1 MKIFVDAHFLDGR
14 KHGVAIYIER
24 LYSQYILLKPDD
36 ELYFG
41 VEAGSP
47 IDYALYSMPN
57 VHVVHYRFGGVL
69 RFLYDIPRL
78 ARQVRADVI
87 HTQYVLPL
95 RLDASVKRHVSMH
108 DVLYEDFPE
117 LFSLLYCLSR
127 KLIFGWS
134 ARRAELISSLSE
146 YSRSR
151 ISTLYKRNAQ
161 DIHLIPPGVVADEN
175 SVVAIVDSTRANSI
189 LYVSR
194 FEKRKNHI
202 ALLKAHVQLRPQ
214 HPDLK
219 LVLVGFEIDG
229 TLAMVRKFITEH
241 GLADEV
247 EIRGNISDE
256 ELQGL
261 YRTAGVVAY
270 PSFGE
275 GFGMPIIEAFLLNS
289 NTLFSSRT
297 AMAEFTFAP
306 ANTFDP
312 ADDAT
317 IIAKLDAALR
327 SRLLEP
333 LEWQAQRR
341 DVIKR
346 YNWRQSASTMSDLYH
361 SGNTKT
367 NTFSSGD
374 TQSI

>member
-1 MKIFVDAHFLDGR
+1 MNIFIDGHFLDGR
-14 KHGVAIYIER
+14 KHGVAIYLDR
-24 LYSQYILLKPDD
+24 LYSQYSLLQPDD
-36 ELYFG
+36 NLYFG
-41 VEAGSP
+41 VEPTAQ
-47 IDYALYSMPN
+47 IDYALFGKPN
-57 VHVVHYRFGGVL
+57 VHVMRYRFGGVL
-69 RFLYDIPRL
+69 RFLYDIPRM

-95 RLDASVKRHVSMH
+95 RLDAKVKRHVSMH
-108 DVLYEDFPE
+108 DVLYEDFPDM
-117 LFSLLYCLSR
+117 FSLLYRWSR
-127 KLIFGWS
+127 KIIFGWS

-151 ISTLYKRNAQ
+151 IATLYKRKAQ
-161 DIHLIPPGVVADEN
+161 DIHLIPPGVVDNES
-175 SVVAIVDSTRANSI
+175 SVVELDDSPRANSI

-194 FEKRKNHI
+194 FERRKNHI
-202 ALLKAHVQLRPQ
+202 ALLKALVQLRPQ
-214 HPDLK
+214 HPGLK

-229 TLAMVRKFITEH
+229 TLAKVRDFIAEH
-241 GLADEV
+241 GLADAV
-247 EIRGNISDE
+247 EIRGNITDA

-289 NTLFSSRT
+289 NTLFSSST

-312 ADDAT
+312 SDDAMIT
-317 IIAKLDAALR
+317 TKLDAALCT
-327 SRLLEP
+327 RLVEP
-333 LEWQAQRR
+333 PEWKAQRR
-341 DVIKR
+341 EVIKR
-346 YNWRQSASTMSDLYH
+346 YNWCQSASNMAFIYH

-367 NTFSSGD
+367 NSFSDGE
-374 TQSI
+374 TQSH

>member
-1 MKIFVDAHFLDGR
+1 MNIFIDGHFLDGR
-14 KHGVAIYIER
+14 KHGVAIYLDR
-24 LYSQYILLKPDD
+24 LYSQYRLLQPDD
-36 ELYFG
+36 KLYFG
-41 VEAGSP
+41 VEPTAP
-47 IDYALYSMPN
+47 IDYALFGMPN
-57 VHVVHYRFGGVL
+57 VHVMRYRFGGVL
-69 RFLYDIPRL
+69 RFLYDIPRM

-95 RLDASVKRHVSMH
+95 RLDAKVKRHVSMH

-117 LFSLLYCLSR
+117 LFSLHYRWSR
-127 KLIFGWS
+127 KLVFGWS

-151 ISTLYKRNAQ
+151 ISTLYKRKAH
-161 DIHLIPPGVVADEN
+161 DIHLMPPGVVDDEN
-175 SVVAIVDSTRANSI
+175 SVVAVVDSPRANSI

-202 ALLKAHVQLRPQ
+202 ALLKALVQLRPQ
-214 HPDLK
+214 HPGLK
-219 LVLVGFEIDG
+219 LMLVGFEIDG
-229 TLAMVRKFITEH
+229 TLAKVREFIAEH
-241 GLADEV
+241 GLADAV
-247 EIRGNISDE
+247 EIRGNISDD
-256 ELQGL
+256 ELQVL

-289 NTLFSSRT
+289 NTLFSSST
-297 AMAEFTFAP
+297 AMAEFNFAP

-327 SRLLEP
+327 SRMLEP
-333 LEWQAQRR
+333 PEWKAQRR

-346 YNWRQSASTMSDLYH
+346 YNWRQSALTMSALYH

-367 NTFSSGD
+367 TSFSNGETLSL
-374 TQSI
+374 